1 MLIATRTLT
10 LRADGGDV
18 DVPVNIF
25 APQDKGDHWSCRFEI
40 GWPEEICA
48 REAAG
53 IDAVQALVVALNMI
67 AAHVYTSE
75 HHEAGRLMWH
85 EPGTGYGFPVTSS
98 MRDWLVGDDAK
109 FL

>member
-18 DVPVNIF
+18 DIPINIF
-25 APQDKGDHWSCRFEI
+25 APEGKGDHWSCRFEI
-40 GWPEEICA
+40 GWPEETCVG
-48 REAAG
+48 EGYG
-53 IDAVQALVVALNMI
+53 IDAVQALVIALNMI

-85 EPGTGYGFPVTSS
+85 EPGAGYGIPVTNN
-98 MRDWLVGDDAK
+98 MRDLLVGDDK
-109 FL
+109 KYL